1 MDVKRSSAAKE
12 FRKTR
17 GDLRRARGEAAS
29 VESAASFEDRGNS
42 NRYNKSVAHIERGI
56 AQTETA
62 IKNLEVGGNARMLN
76 RMKQNNSQRR
86 EMGRGEK
93 AGFTRRAEHINEKYE
108 KQRHDARSGVQK
120 AQSNHNQIKDSVRSK
135 MGLAGQIRDLP
146 SVRRRGTR
154 SAGGRVGNYNVGA
167 SSDVANQK
175 EYERSNKKAN
185 RESAAYFDPA
195 VVSARK
201 AEREAGSGLGTQEQ
215 GN

>member
-1 MDVKRSSAAKE
+1 MSDVRRSSAAME
-12 FRKTR
+12 FRKTK

-29 VESAASFEDRGNS
+29 VESRASVDDRSNS
-42 NRYNKSVAHIERGI
+42 NRYNKSVNHIERGI

-76 RMKQNNSQRR
+76 RMKQNNAQRR

-120 AQSNHNQIKDSVRSK
+120 AQSAHNNIKDTVRAK
-135 MGLAGQIRDLP
+135 QGLAATMRDLP
-146 SVRRRGTR
+146 SSRRRGTS
-154 SAGGRVGNYNVGA
+154 SAEGRVGNYDVGT
-167 SSDVANQK
+167 SV
-175 EYERSNKKAN
+175 ERAN
-185 RESAAYFDPA
+185 RKGQEREQKAANAQSAAFFDPA

-215 GN
+215 